1 MKHLLTLIL
10 ILSLPYTL
18 FSQEFIEESDFEE
31 VISGTSAFGENQNL
45 VVIEVWAEFNKDN
58 AFHDWKNL
66 EGVKYARINLAKAP
80 GIKKKYRVR
89 MVPTILVFKDGY
101 KELEYKAGL
110 DLACPVTLEELV
122 EDIEELQKASQ
133 F

>member
-1 MKHLLTLIL
+1 MKNILTIILLLISTNVL
-10 ILSLPYTL
+10 A
-18 FSQEFIEESDFEE
+18 QEFITEEEFD
-31 VISGTSAFGENQNL
+31 VAITGTSAFGENESI

-66 EGVKYARINLAKAP
+66 KGVKYNRINLAKAP
-80 GIKKKYRVR
+80 GIKKKYRIR
-89 MVPTILVFKDGY
+89 MVPTLLVFVDGS

-110 DLACPVTLEELV
+110 DLLCPVTLEELNN
-122 EDIEELQKASQ
+122 DIDELKESSQ

>member
-1 MKHLLTLIL
+1 MLLLISTNVL
-10 ILSLPYTL
+10 
-18 FSQEFIEESDFEE
+18 SQEYITEEEFD
-31 VISGTSAFGENQNL
+31 VAITGTSAFGENESI

-66 EGVKYARINLAKAP
+66 KGVKYNRINLAKAP
-80 GIKKKYRVR
+80 GIKKKYRIR
-89 MVPTILVFKDGY
+89 MVPTILVFLDGS

-110 DLACPVTLEELV
+110 DLLCPVTLKELND
-122 EDIEELQKASQ
+122 DIDELKESSQ

>member
-1 MKHLLTLIL
+1 MKYFLTVIFLMIF
-10 ILSLPYTL
+10 THVM
-18 FSQEFIEESDFEE
+18 SQEFISEGDFE
-31 VISGTSAFGENQNL
+31 VTISGTNAFGENHRI

-66 EGVKYARINLAKAP
+66 KGVKYHRLDLATAP

-89 MVPTILVFKDGY
+89 MVPTILVFLDGS

-110 DLACPVTLEELV
+110 DLMCPVTLAELNK
-122 EDIEELQKASQ
+122 DIEELSQASQ

>member
-1 MKHLLTLIL
+1 MKSILTLIL
-10 ILSLPYTL
+10 LLISTTVL
-18 FSQEFIEESDFEE
+18 SQEFITEEEFD
-31 VISGTSAFGENQNL
+31 VAITGTSAFGDNESI

-66 EGVKYARINLAKAP
+66 KGLKYHRLDLANAP
-80 GIKKKYRVR
+80 GIKKKYRIR
-89 MVPTILVFKDGY
+89 MVPTILVFVDGS

-110 DLACPVTLEELV
+110 DLVCPVTLEELNN
-122 EDIEELQKASQ
+122 DIEELKQSTQ

>member
-1 MKHLLTLIL
+1 MKHLLTLVL
-10 ILSLPYTL
+10 ILSLPYNV
-18 FSQEFIEESDFEE
+18 FSQQFIQESDFEE
-31 VISGTSAFGENQNL
+31 VISGTSAFGENESV

-58 AFHDWKNL
+58 AFQDWKKL
-66 EGVKYARINLAKAP
+66 EGVKYARINLANAP
-80 GIKKKYRVR
+80 GIKKEYRIR

-110 DLACPVTLEELV
+110 DLECPVSLQELSS
-122 EDIEELQKASQ
+122 DIEELKAGSQ

>member
-1 MKHLLTLIL
+1 MKNILTIILLLISTNVL
-10 ILSLPYTL
+10 A
-18 FSQEFIEESDFEE
+18 QEFITEEEFD
-31 VISGTSAFGENQNL
+31 VAITGTSAFGENESI

-66 EGVKYARINLAKAP
+66 KGLKYHRLDLAEAP
-80 GIKKKYRVR
+80 GIKKKYRIR
-89 MVPTILVFKDGY
+89 MVPTLLVFVDGS

-110 DLACPVTLEELV
+110 DLLCPVTLEELND
-122 EDIEELQKASQ
+122 DIDELKESSQ

>member
-1 MKHLLTLIL
+1 MLISTNVL
-10 ILSLPYTL
+10 
-18 FSQEFIEESDFEE
+18 SQEFITEEEFN
-31 VISGTSAFGENQNL
+31 VAITGTSAFGENESI

-66 EGVKYARINLAKAP
+66 KGLKYHRLDLAEAP
-80 GIKKKYRVR
+80 GIKKKYRIR
-89 MVPTILVFKDGY
+89 MVPTILVFVDGS

-110 DLACPVTLEELV
+110 DLLCPVTLQELNN
-122 EDIEELQKASQ
+122 DIDELKQSSQ

>member
-1 MKHLLTLIL
+1 MLISTNVL
-10 ILSLPYTL
+10 A
-18 FSQEFIEESDFEE
+18 QEFITEEEFD
-31 VISGTSAFGENQNL
+31 VAITGTSAFGENESI

-66 EGVKYARINLAKAP
+66 KGLKYHRLDLAEAP
-80 GIKKKYRVR
+80 GIRKKYRIR
-89 MVPTILVFKDGY
+89 MVPTILVFLDGS

-110 DLACPVTLEELV
+110 DLLCPVTLEELND
-122 EDIEELQKASQ
+122 DIDELKESSQ

>member
-1 MKHLLTLIL
+1 MRNLLLIL
-10 ILSLPYTL
+10 ILSLPL
-18 FSQEFIEESDFEE
+18 SLSSQNFISESEFDNA
-31 VISGTSAFGENQNL
+31 ISGTSAFGENESV

-58 AFHDWKNL
+58 AFHDWKL
-66 EGVKYARINLAKAP
+66 VKGAKYHRLDLAKAP

-110 DLACPVTLEELV
+110 DLLCPVTLAELN
-122 EDIEELQKASQ
+122 EDIDELLEGSQ

>member
-1 MKHLLTLIL
+1 MKNILTIILLLISTNVL
-10 ILSLPYTL
+10 A
-18 FSQEFIEESDFEE
+18 QEYITEEEFD
-31 VISGTSAFGENQNL
+31 VAITGTSAFGENESI

-66 EGVKYARINLAKAP
+66 KGLKYHRLDLAGAP
-80 GIKKKYRVR
+80 GIKKKYRIR
-89 MVPTILVFKDGY
+89 MVPTILVFVDGS

-110 DLACPVTLEELV
+110 DLLCPVTLEELNN
-122 EDIEELQKASQ
+122 DIDELKESSQ

>member
-1 MKHLLTLIL
+1 MKSILTIMLLLISTNVL
-10 ILSLPYTL
+10 
-18 FSQEFIEESDFEE
+18 SQEYITEEEFD
-31 VISGTSAFGENQNL
+31 VAITGTSAFGENESI

-66 EGVKYARINLAKAP
+66 KGVKYNRINLAKAP
-80 GIKKKYRVR
+80 GIKKKYRIR
-89 MVPTILVFKDGY
+89 MVPTILVFLDGS

-110 DLACPVTLEELV
+110 DLLCPVTLKELND
-122 EDIEELQKASQ
+122 DIDELKESSQ

>member
-1 MKHLLTLIL
+1 MKNLLLIL
-10 ILSLPYTL
+10 ILSLPL
-18 FSQEFIEESDFEE
+18 SLLSQNFISESEFDNA
-31 VISGTSAFGENQNL
+31 ISGTSAFGENESV

-58 AFHDWKNL
+58 AFHDWKL
-66 EGVKYARINLAKAP
+66 VKGAKYHRLDLAKAP

-110 DLACPVTLEELV
+110 DLLCPVTLAELN
-122 EDIEELQKASQ
+122 EDIDELLEGSQ